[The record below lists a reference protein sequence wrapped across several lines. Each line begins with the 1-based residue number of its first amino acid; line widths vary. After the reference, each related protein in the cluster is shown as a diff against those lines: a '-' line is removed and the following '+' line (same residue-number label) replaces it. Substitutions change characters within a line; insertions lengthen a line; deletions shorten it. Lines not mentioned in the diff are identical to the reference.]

1 MPATHRQRLPALTA
15 AAALVAVPAAGALA
29 QRAAGTSRMPQTTQ
43 TTPQQGPLGGSPGA
57 RAGANAGQGTTQ
69 TIPGNNAGAPAA
81 RGEVRDRQIPP
92 HMQRQGHTSG
102 QGQGSGRGGS
112 GAANPGSGVGRTQ
125 APRDD
130 PRR

>member
-1 MPATHRQRLPALTA
+1 MPATHRQRLLALTA

-29 QRAAGTSRMPQTTQ
+29 QGAAGTSRMPQTTQ
-43 TTPQQGPLGGSPGA
+43 TTPQEGPLGGSPGA

-81 RGEVRDRQIPP
+81 RGEASDRQIPP
-92 HMQRQGHTSG
+92 HMQGQGHTSS
-102 QGQGSGRGGS
+102 QGSGSSGS
-112 GAANPGSGVGRTQ
+112 GAANPGSSVGRTQ